1 MSMTDASAERFT
13 DRQHLIFDADD
24 TLWENNIHFERAI
37 EDFLDYLAHSALS
50 RDEARAVLDEI
61 EIANFR
67 VHGYGSAAF
76 SRNLRATYE
85 RLAEREINENDLRH
99 VMALG
104 ERILAQPIELIEGVE
119 ETLRRLGGVHDL
131 TLMTKGQSEEQQMKI
146 DRSGIGSYF
155 RHAEIVPEKDA
166 ASYRFLA
173 ESIGLA
179 PQQTW
184 MIGNSPKSDI
194 NPALAAGLN
203 AVYIPH
209 PATCR
214 LEQQEID
221 PTLGGGRLL
230 RVARFSELADYFLP

>member
-1 MSMTDASAERFT
+1 MTIPNVTT
-13 DRQHLIFDADD
+13 DRYMTRQHLIFDADD

-37 EDFLDYLAHSALS
+37 EDFMDYLAHSSLT
-50 RDEARAVLDEI
+50 RDEVRAVLDEI

-85 RLAEREINENDLRH
+85 RLAERDINDDDLRQ
-99 VMALG
+99 VMAFG
-104 ERILAQPIELIEGVE
+104 ERILSQPIELIDGVE
-119 ETLRRLGGVHDL
+119 ETLQRLAEVHDL
-131 TLMTKGQSEEQQMKI
+131 TLMTKGQAEEQQMKI

-173 ESIGLA
+173 ESIGLD
-179 PQQTW
+179 PERTW

-194 NPALAAGLN
+194 NPALTAGFN

-209 PATCR
+209 HATWR
-214 LEQQEID
+214 LEHQEID
-221 PTLGGGRLL
+221 PTLGSGQLL
-230 RVARFSELADYFLP
+230 EVARFSDLAALFLP